1 MAGNLKACQFVFFCG
16 NCLQLFYGQR
26 SLHTLTFPFVFY
38 SSGSSDIVQQSW
50 ALLGKKAALSCNI
63 KPKDPDEQLATVL
76 WYRGTK
82 GEPIFT

>member
-1 MAGNLKACQFVFFCG
+1 LPTVILWTTNFA
-16 NCLQLFYGQR
+16 
-26 SLHTLTFPFVFY
+26 HTQNTYILSCKTYTNFQFVFY

-63 KPKDPDEQLATVL
+63 KPKDPDEKLATVL
-76 WYRGTK
+76 WYRGSQ

>member
-1 MAGNLKACQFVFFCG
+1 MEIAYSYFMDNKV
-16 NCLQLFYGQR
+16 R
-26 SLHTLTFPFVFY
+26 THTHTNTTNFSICFY

-63 KPKDPDEQLATVL
+63 KPNDPNEQLATVL
-76 WYRGTK
+76 WYRGAH